1 MARPLRTD
9 FAGALHHVTSRGNER
24 RPIFHDDRDRETFLD
39 FLGETIRRFGWSV
52 TAYVLMT
59 NHFHLVV
66 QTPEANLS
74 RGMHWLNTSYV
85 VWFNRRYKRSGH
97 LFGGR
102 FKAFLVDHEA
112 YIDEVLRYV
121 VLNPVRAK
129 MVERPEDYRW
139 SSYRATAGLESAP
152 DWLDLQAALSP
163 FAPETELAQTYYR
176 EFVAQKIASDESLWD
191 RLINGIYL
199 GSESWAKS
207 MRKWVES
214 KPRSTDHPVRQRAI
228 GRPKMADVIS
238 AVAKVAG
245 QTGTAIRE
253 MRGGALRRLAAWI
266 GWHEGL
272 LTLRSIAASLRLRS
286 EGHVSGLIACC
297 ERQFSFDR
305 MLLTQLD
312 AAIALL
318 RA

>member
-39 FLGETIRRFGWSV
+39 FLGETVRRFGWSV
-52 TAYVLMT
+52 TAFVLMT

-102 FKAFLVDHEA
+102 FKAFL
-112 YIDEVLRYV
+112 IDKEGYFNEVLRYV

-129 MVERPEDYRW
+129 MAERPEDYRW
-139 SSYRATAGLESAP
+139 SSYRATAGLEGAP
-152 DWLDLQAALSP
+152 DWLDLQAVLSQ
-163 FAPETELAQTYYR
+163 FAPQTELAQTYYR
-176 EFVAQKIASDESLWD
+176 EFVAQKIGSDESLWD
-191 RLINGIYL
+191 QLINGIYL
-199 GSESWAKS
+199 GRESWAKS

-214 KPRSTDHPVRQRAI
+214 KPRSTDHPVRQRAV
-228 GRPKMADVIS
+228 GRPKVDDVIS
-238 AVAKVAG
+238 AVAKIAG
-245 QTGTAIRE
+245 QTGAAIRE

-286 EGHVSGLIACC
+286 EGHVSGLIARC
-297 ERQFSFDR
+297 ERQFGDDQV
-305 MLLTQLD
+305 LLGHLD

>member
-9 FAGALHHVTSRGNER
+9 FAGALHHVTSRGNEQ
-24 RPIFHDDRDRETFLD
+24 RPIFHDDRDRETFLA
-39 FLGETIRRFGWSV
+39 FLGETVLRFGWSV

-74 RGMHWLNTSYV
+74 CGMHWLNTKYV

-102 FKAFLVDHEA
+102 FKAFL
-112 YIDEVLRYV
+112 IDKEGYFNEVLRYV

-152 DWLDLQAALSP
+152 DWLDLQAALSS

-191 RLINGIYL
+191 QLINGIYL

-228 GRPKMADVIS
+228 GRPKMDAVIS

-245 QTGTAIRE
+245 QTGTAIRQ
-253 MRGGALRRLAAWI
+253 MRGGPLRRLAAWI
-266 GWHEGL
+266 GWNEGL

-286 EGHVSGLIACC
+286 EGHISGLIARC

-305 MLLTQLD
+305 MLLDQLD

-318 RA
+318 RT